1 MHFSLSNGLA
11 LEPYLKVSAVHEFLT
26 GDQITLNETPFFPT
40 VSGTLVD
47 AAAGLTARL
56 NRSVYLYGEY
66 DYANGDKIRQ
76 PWGLNLGVR
85 WEWGG
90 QEEAEVAA
98 QPPLEPSAGKQ
109 TEGKFIE
116 QSPEKP
122 AEPWEIRVGGPG
134 WLANAS
140 GFTGFHGVNPYV
152 SVGVGQLLKHL
163 NVVFASLAEVRKG
176 RFGLRGGFLYLDGQA
191 GVSGQGL
198 VSRVGLNAQEF
209 IGELFGSYRL
219 IQGPRGWLDLL
230 AGFRFTYLGQQTGLN
245 ANEPAIEVAS
255 TNLVN
260 GLAQQLA
267 TRPTDLVT
275 LIQQHILDRLTS
287 LEGRHPPLP
296 VGPIFGDQPGVIRN
310 LIQQLV
316 QARQPELAAAI
327 RTGAQARVSQL
338 KMQLAGQIASTLTS
352 QLNRSLSFYDDW
364 FDPVIGL
371 RGRLNLSKAFYL
383 TAETDIGGFGIG
395 SDVAWEGY
403 AAVGCDITRNIYS
416 EVGYCAI
423 YDEFRDEGAHNFL
436 YQLWLQGLQITV
448 GLKF

>member
-1 MHFSLSNGLA
+1 M
-11 LEPYLKVSAVHEFLT
+11 
-26 GDQITLNETPFFPT
+26 
-40 VSGTLVD
+40 
-47 AAAGLTARL
+47 
-56 NRSVYLYGEY
+56 
-66 DYANGDKIRQ
+66 
-76 PWGLNLGVR
+76 
-85 WEWGG
+85 
-90 QEEAEVAA
+90 
-98 QPPLEPSAGKQ
+98 
-109 TEGKFIE
+109 
-116 QSPEKP
+116 
-122 AEPWEIRVGGPG
+122 
-134 WLANAS
+134 
-140 GFTGFHGVNPYV
+140 
-152 SVGVGQLLKHL
+152 
-163 NVVFASLAEVRKG
+163 
-176 RFGLRGGFLYLDGQA
+176 
-191 GVSGQGL
+191 
-198 VSRVGLNAQEF
+198 
-209 IGELFGSYRL
+209 
-219 IQGPRGWLDLL
+219 
-230 AGFRFTYLGQQTGLN
+230 
-245 ANEPAIEVAS
+245 
-255 TNLVN
+255 
-260 GLAQQLA
+260 
-267 TRPTDLVT
+267 
-275 LIQQHILDRLTS
+275 
-287 LEGRHPPLP
+287 P

-416 EVGYCAI
+416 EVGYRAI